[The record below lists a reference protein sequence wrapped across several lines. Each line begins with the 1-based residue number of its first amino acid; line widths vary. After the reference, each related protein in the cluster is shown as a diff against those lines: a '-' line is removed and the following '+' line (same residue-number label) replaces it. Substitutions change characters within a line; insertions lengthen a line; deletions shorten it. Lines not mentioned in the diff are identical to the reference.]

1 VVRATRYPEYFSFNV
16 VRVEEDPGMDVD
28 ALVAFAD
35 EALAGLA
42 HRRVDFDLVD
52 VAEPLRAGFQSRG
65 WIALRL
71 LWMRHEAALPP
82 GPEAAVEEVPYDA
95 VHDLRITWHHEDH
108 PGQDPDRYLSHAHRI
123 SRSRDARVLV
133 PREGGTPVGFAQ
145 LERAGNGA
153 EITDVYVRPEYRG
166 MGRSTALTR
175 AAVGLAG
182 NVEDLWLVTDGDD
195 RPKDLYSRLGFRT
208 AWQTMEFLRPP

>member
-1 VVRATRYPEYFSFNV
+1 
-16 VRVEEDPGMDVD
+16 
-28 ALVAFAD
+28 
-35 EALAGLA
+35 
-42 HRRVDFDLVD
+42 
-52 VAEPLRAGFQSRG
+52 
-65 WIALRL
+65 
-71 LWMRHEAALPP
+71 
-82 GPEAAVEEVPYDA
+82 
-95 VHDLRITWHHEDH
+95 
-108 PGQDPDRYLSHAHRI
+108 
-123 SRSRDARVLV
+123 VL
-133 PREGGTPVGFAQ
+133 REGGTPVGFAQ

-166 MGRSTALTR
+166 MGRGTALTR